1 MNDSDPVQHLLTRYV
16 FIDTEAFRKA
26 RFDWSGKT
34 LSKLVEFA
42 RQGHL
47 HLLTTEV
54 TKGEIK
60 SQLRE
65 ALADAAASVKKHE
78 VVLQQAGA
86 GEALATI
93 ADADIAI
100 AALDAAFEKFLKDTK
115 AIDVPLTADL
125 SALLGDY
132 FARRPP
138 FSAKKKSEFPDAVTI
153 ASLLA
158 WCAKRRATAYVVS
171 GDPDL
176 KACCS
181 ESGPLFYAVS
191 VGDIISQATVS
202 KELHEALEKALCAD
216 DRLTEELA
224 DQIKNMELVP
234 VRGSFRGYQG
244 RIAGQIDGVDEIKIH
259 SVNVL
264 DQEGQ
269 TFTCEIEFEAALI
282 LDLSVEIEG
291 QHHSYDHYE
300 RASCFTTHESIWH
313 FFCAEVVARFDRKAP
328 EDIEFES
335 VSVYGNSV
343 ELRADQIADR
353 LFR

>member
-1 MNDSDPVQHLLTRYV
+1 MNDSNPVRHLLTKYV

-26 RFDWSGKT
+26 RFDWSGRM

-42 RQGHL
+42 SQGHL
-47 HLLTTEV
+47 HLLITDV
-54 TKGEIK
+54 TKREVR

-65 ALADAAASVKKHE
+65 VLAEAVASVQKHE
-78 VVLQQAGA
+78 IILRQAGA
-86 GEALATI
+86 GEALTTF
-93 ADADIAI
+93 ADDNTAI
-100 AALDAAFEKFLKDTK
+100 PALDAAFDKFLKDAK
-115 AIDVPLTADL
+115 AIDVPLSADL
-125 SALLGDY
+125 DALFDDY

-138 FSAKKKSEFPDAVTI
+138 FSAKKKSEFPDAVTV
-153 ASLLA
+153 ASLLS

-181 ESGPLFYAVS
+181 PSGPLFHAAS
-191 VGDIISQATVS
+191 VGDIVSQATVS
-202 KELHEALEKALCAD
+202 RELHEALEKALCEN

-224 DQIKNMELVP
+224 DRIKNMELVP
-234 VRGSFRGYQG
+234 VRGSFRGYQVSV
-244 RIAGQIDGVDEIKIH
+244 AGQIDDLDEIKIH

-282 LDLSVEIEG
+282 LDLNVGIEG
-291 QHHSYDHYE
+291 QYHGYNDYE
-300 RASCFTTHESIWH
+300 RGRFFTTQESIWH
-313 FFCAEVVARFDRKAP
+313 FFSAEVVARFDPKAP

-343 ELRADQIADR
+343 ELSTDQIEDR